1 MYLFLQ
7 DSGLEYILQR
17 VAKSTVTLPKS
28 LVMIYRRSTEIISAA
43 LCHLELWFLVHLN
56 PGSSLILERKSGL
69 LSSNIFHLE
78 KENAETVNPIF
89 RSLRTKNLIG
99 SFVYELLDQTAGEK
113 SPLLDWEFTWQ
124 HKPW

>member
-1 MYLFLQ
+1 M
-7 DSGLEYILQR
+7 
-17 VAKSTVTLPKS
+17 
-28 LVMIYRRSTEIISAA
+28 
-43 LCHLELWFLVHLN
+43 HLN

-113 SPLLDWEFTWQ
+113 SPLLD
-124 HKPW
+124 